1 LHWHRRPT
9 TPGPPATPRL
19 TQPKYRADIDGLRA
33 LAVLS
38 VVGFHAFPKWVKGG
52 FIGVDIFFVI
62 SGFLISTIIFDNL
75 ERNRFSF
82 VEFYSRRVKRIFP
95 ALLLVL
101 IASFAFGWFA
111 LPPEEYKQL
120 GKHLA
125 AGAGFISN
133 LVLWS
138 ESGYFDDAAETKPL
152 LHLWSLGIEE
162 QFYIVWPFLLWVA
175 RKRRFNLLLITG
187 TVATASFALN
197 ISKITSDPVAT
208 FYSLQTRLWELSI
221 GSILAYLALFNE
233 SALQRIQLRNRNL
246 LSLCGCALV
255 AVGLLLIT
263 TERAFPGWW
272 ALLPTVGAALVI
284 SAGPHA
290 WVNRSILSA
299 GVLVW
304 FGLISYPLY
313 LWHRP
318 LLTFAHILEEDIPSR
333 EMRIAAV
340 GISIV
345 LAWLTYE
352 LIEKPLRFGKHS
364 KGKTIILIALMTG
377 VGCLGYDCVKSDGF
391 LSRAGLLFKVKNEGD
406 IGHETFLKY
415 QHQYFYPCTPAEMQ
429 KQSPVWGDQVRC
441 FQSKRGELK
450 DIAIIGD
457 SHAEHLFIGLAEQ
470 LASVNIVYYLQN
482 SLPLVGNK
490 EFEKIFKYV
499 AKDKNI
505 RTVILTAFWNGR
517 IGSVSG
523 NLEKELIE
531 TVNELTAAGKKV
543 YLTDDVPNFSFPSK
557 QCKYE
562 SNWFHTNKCVED
574 KEVFFQQ
581 YRQYFP
587 ILELVKEKT
596 NVQIL
601 KTAGYFCNEKSCSME
616 RNGRVLYR
624 NADHL
629 SINGSKFLGKMLVE
643 NNPEL
648 ADVK

>member
-1 LHWHRRPT
+1 MSL
-9 TPGPPATPRL
+9 GKATSHL

-120 GKHLA
+120 GKHIA
-125 AGAGFISN
+125 AGAGFVSN

-138 ESGYFDDAAETKPL
+138 ESGYFDAAAETKPL

-175 RKRRFNLLLITG
+175 RKGRFNLLLITV

-197 ISKITSDPVAT
+197 VLKIHSDPVAT

-233 SALQRIQLRNRNL
+233 SALQRIQLRNKNL
-246 LSLCGCALV
+246 LSLCGCALL
-255 AVGLLLIT
+255 AVGILLIT
-263 TERAFPGWW
+263 IERAFPGWW

-284 SAGPHA
+284 AAGPQA
-290 WVNRSILSA
+290 WINRSILSN

-304 FGLISYPLY
+304 VGLISYPLY

-318 LLTFAHILEEDIPSR
+318 LLTFAHIAEEDILLVR
-333 EMRIAAV
+333 IRIAAV
-340 GISIV
+340 VISIL

-352 LIEKPLRFGKHS
+352 LIEKQIRFGKRG
-364 KGKTIILIALMTG
+364 KAKTITLIVLMAV
-377 VGCLGYDCVKSDGF
+377 VGFVGYSCVKREGF
-391 LSRAGLLFKVKNEGD
+391 ISRAGLLFKVKNAGA

-415 QHQYFYPCTPAEMQ
+415 QHQYFFPCTPTDIQ
-429 KQSPVWGDQVRC
+429 KESPVWGEEIRC
-441 FQSKRGELK
+441 FQSKKSEVK
-450 DIAIIGD
+450 EIAIIGD

-482 SLPLVGNK
+482 SLPVVSNR

-499 AKDKNI
+499 VRDENI
-505 RTVILTAFWNGR
+505 TTVILTAFWSGR
-517 IGSVSG
+517 SSSVSE
-523 NLEKELIE
+523 NSDLEKELIE

-543 YLTDDVPNFSFPSK
+543 YVTDDVPNFSFPSK

-562 SNWFHTNKCVED
+562 SNWIHTNKCTED
-574 KEVFFQQ
+574 KEVFLQQ

-587 ILELVKEKT
+587 ILQSVKEKT

-601 KTAGYFCNEKSCSME
+601 RTAGYFCNEKLCSME
-616 RNGRVLYR
+616 RNGSILYSDG
-624 NADHL
+624 DHL
-629 SINGSKFLGKMLVE
+629 SIMGSKYLGKMIVD

-648 ADVK
+648 ADLK